1 MRRYSETVKAEVK
14 RRMGPPQRQ
23 SVAQIS
29 KEFGIHV
36 ATLYNWRH
44 NWRLQGEVVPVSAK
58 DPEGWSA
65 ADQYT
70 LVLETAG
77 LNAIELSAYCRE
89 RGLFPEQ
96 VNRLGKAAAT
106 WPWPACRRH
115 LMPMPSRC

>member
-1 MRRYSETVKAEVK
+1 MRRYSKTVKAEVK

-44 NWRLQGEVVPVSAK
+44 NWRLHWEVVPASAK

-65 ADQYT
+65 ADKFT

-77 LNAIELSAYCRE
+77 LNATELSACRAQAFRSLLE
-89 RGLFPEQ
+89 CY
-96 VNRLGKAAAT
+96 K
-106 WPWPACRRH
+106 
-115 LMPMPSRC
+115 

>member
-44 NWRLQGEVVPVSAK
+44 NWRLEGEVVPRVDSK
-58 DPEGWSA
+58 SVTGG
-65 ADQYT
+65 
-70 LVLETAG
+70 LAG
-77 LNAIELSAYCRE
+77 AISM
-89 RGLFPEQ
+89 G
-96 VNRLGKAAAT
+96 
-106 WPWPACRRH
+106 
-115 LMPMPSRC
+115 